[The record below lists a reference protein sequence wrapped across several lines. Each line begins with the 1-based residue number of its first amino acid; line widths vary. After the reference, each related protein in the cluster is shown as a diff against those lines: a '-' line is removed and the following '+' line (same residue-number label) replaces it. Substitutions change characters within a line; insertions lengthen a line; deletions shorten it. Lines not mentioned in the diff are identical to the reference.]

1 MLAKA
6 IRVGLLS
13 LLFALARAPAAAG
26 QSAADVLETAMARF
40 EDRMS
45 GIDNYTVVMDVMGF
59 EVTNYFEKET
69 VDGRPTFV
77 LKSSSGSEQ
86 QGAGL
91 FYNGF
96 MQVADRANL
105 AGKRSV
111 DGFDCHVVTVDDFSG
126 IDFDPETPDE
136 EEDFKP
142 EKGTFFLDTGDYLIR
157 KLEMEGEF
165 QRDGSWQPMTMKI
178 DFKDY
183 REVDG
188 MLHPFLLE
196 MSVAGLNNAMSEEEM
211 QQARESLEEMKRRME
226 EMPANQR
233 AAMERMMGSRMEELE
248 RMLNSGSIQVTTR
261 VTQLKVNS
269 GPPN

>member
-1 MLAKA
+1 MFGKA
-6 IRVGLLS
+6 IRVGLPA
-13 LLFALARAPAAAG
+13 LLFTLILAPAAAG

-59 EVTNYFEKET
+59 EVTNYFEKEM
-69 VDGRPTFV
+69 VDGRPNFV
-77 LKSSSGSEQ
+77 LRNSSGSEQ

-96 MQVADRANL
+96 MQVADRATL
-105 AGKRSV
+105 EGKQSI
-111 DGFDCHVVTVDDFSG
+111 DGYDCHVVTVDDFSG
-126 IDFDPETPDE
+126 VDFDPETPDD

-142 EKGTFFLDTGDYLIR
+142 RKGTFFLDTGDYLIR
-157 KLEMEGEF
+157 KLEMDGEF
-165 QRDGSWQPMTMKI
+165 QRDGDWYPTTMKI
-178 DFKDY
+178 DLKDY

-188 MLHPFLLE
+188 LLHPFVLE

-211 QQARESLEEMKRRME
+211 EQARESLEEMKQQME
-226 EMPANQR
+226 QMPASQR
-233 AAMERMMGSRMEELE
+233 ATVERMMKPRMEELE
-248 RMLNSGSIQVTTR
+248 RMLNSGSIQVTTQ
-261 VTQLKVNS
+261 VKELKVNS